1 MTPDRHARHIHR
13 ATEKTVMRIEMSTT
27 KRLKDL
33 PAPSGLPWLGNLHQ
47 IDRKQLHTKLEEW
60 AETLGPSYTFKFG
73 PKRILVTSEV
83 EIALAALKDRPGH
96 FRRLSTIEPVAKE
109 LGING
114 LFSVEGEAWRL
125 QRSLVTRALSPQ
137 QLESFFPSLRHIC
150 DRLRRR
156 WQKNVDAG
164 TDTDA
169 IQDLT
174 RFTVD
179 TTATL
184 VFGKDVNTL
193 EGDDDAIQ
201 RHISVIL
208 PMIGCRTNA
217 LLPYWRYFKLP
228 RDYRLERS
236 LKAVRT
242 FVEDMIARTRWS
254 MRRSHSRTPRNL
266 LEAMLALV
274 DEPESR
280 FSDDDVYA
288 NIITLLLAGEDTT
301 AYSLA
306 WAIYLLAGNS
316 ELQATL
322 HDATLDALG
331 DDRVP
336 MTFADTSRLGLF
348 EGVAFEAMRMRPVSV
363 LHFLEANEAT
373 ELAGIQVPKGTPV
386 FLLTRPATLDDNNY
400 QNAKAFKPERW
411 VDRRESACAAHSTR
425 AFMQFGAGPRFCPGR
440 HLATLEMKMVLAT
453 LARNF
458 TFEHAEDPNVT
469 KEIFAFTM
477 MPSRLRLRLR
487 SRARK
492 RVDPNWPFIAWTFNS
507 PAIHPCQANQ
517 VRPW

>member
-1 MTPDRHARHIHR
+1 MN
-13 ATEKTVMRIEMSTT
+13 TT
-27 KRLKDL
+27 KRQLEDL

-60 AETLGPSYTFKFG
+60 AEILGPSYTFMFG

-83 EIALAALKDRPGH
+83 EIALSALKDRPGH

-125 QRSLVTRALSPQ
+125 QRNLVTRALSPQ

-156 WQKNVDAG
+156 WQQNVDAG
-164 TDTDA
+164 TDTDV

-193 EGDDDAIQ
+193 EGDGDAIQ
-201 RHISVIL
+201 RHISIIL
-208 PMIGCRTNA
+208 PMIGFRTRA

-254 MRRSHSRTPRNL
+254 MRRSRGRTPRNL

-274 DEPESR
+274 DEPASR

-306 WAIYLLAGNS
+306 WAIYLLAGNRD
-316 ELQATL
+316 LQAKL
-322 HDATLDALG
+322 HDAARDALG
-331 DDRVP
+331 DARVP
-336 MTFADTSRLGLF
+336 ITFSDTTKLGLF
-348 EGVAFEAMRMRPVSV
+348 EGVAFEAMRMRPVAA
-363 LHFLEANEAT
+363 LHFLEANEAA
-373 ELAGIQVPKGTPV
+373 ELAGIQIPNGTPV
-386 FLLTRPATLDDNNY
+386 ILLTRPASLDDKNY
-400 QNAKAFKPERW
+400 QDAKDFKPERW

-440 HLATLEMKMVLAT
+440 YLATLEMKMVLAT

-458 TFEHAEDPNVT
+458 SFEHAEDPSVT

-487 SRARK
+487 STGRK
-492 RVDPNWPFIAWTFNS
+492 PVDPNWPYVAPTFRT
-507 PAIHPCQANQ
+507 PAIHPCQTDQVAN
-517 VRPW
+517 W